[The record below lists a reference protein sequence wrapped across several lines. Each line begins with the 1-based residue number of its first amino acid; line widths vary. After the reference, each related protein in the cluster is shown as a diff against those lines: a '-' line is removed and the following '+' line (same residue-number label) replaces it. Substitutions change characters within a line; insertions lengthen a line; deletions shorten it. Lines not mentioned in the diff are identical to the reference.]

1 MKKADIEKSRVY
13 SDGKLGLREVV
24 DQGPQYNTYSRTS
37 DDDCLRYRVLNA
49 HSALDVGQESNM
61 TRGAFATWAK
71 HEIPA
76 EQVQAFLVD
85 LQAAKILGKLTEPQR
100 VFLKGFDSD
109 LTTTESSECERA
121 EFRAAVACR
130 DKGLIAEMPGRL
142 KPGEERFDVV
152 FTALGLAVLAGVL
165 NPVTAE

>member
-1 MKKADIEKSRVY
+1 MKKADIGKSRVY

-61 TRGAFATWAK
+61 TRTAFATWAK

-76 EQVQAFLVD
+76 DQVEGFLID
-85 LQAAKILGKLTEPQR
+85 LQAAKILGKLTQIQR
-100 VFLKGFDSD
+100 EFLRTFDLD
-109 LTTTESSECERA
+109 LKTTDSSQCARP

-130 DKGLIAEMPGRL
+130 EKGLITEMPERL
-142 KPGEERFDVV
+142 QAGERYFDVN
-152 FTALGLAVLAGVL
+152 FTPLGLAVLASL
-165 NPVTAE
+165 AKSQE